1 MTSLYRK
8 ITVALSLVTLFLGSF
23 TTVSAYEFY
32 SYPTYPSY
40 SAYDGYG
47 GYYQDQTAYVRYL
60 QEVIMQMLADRGVST
75 AYPVQSSVSG
85 YSYGAGPYTFRS
97 VDPSAYS
104 YSPTYSIDEEP
115 YVRTYG
121 VRDVEDESAE
131 LRGEVDMNDFG
142 NGIVFFAYGQNENT
156 IEDIESDYDEYDDV
170 EDDED
175 GDDLQVVR
183 VDSDLD
189 TDDYFEEE
197 VEGLDSDEEYFYV
210 ICVEFENDD
219 NDEEL
224 ECGDVE
230 DFETDDDD
238 DSDNEGPEIEII
250 DIDDIRDDQVDL
262 EFEVDMN
269 DFSNGFVF
277 IAWGEDEDS
286 VEGIEDED
294 EYDDIDEDGEDL
306 QVYVADTDLDT
317 NDDFAITIVD
327 LDDDTDHYVVACVE
341 YEDEDDDI
349 IIECTDVEEFTTDE
363 D

>member
-131 LRGEVDMNDFG
+131 LRGEVDMNDF
-142 NGIVFFAYGQNENT
+142 
-156 IEDIESDYDEYDDV
+156 
-170 EDDED
+170 
-175 GDDLQVVR
+175 
-183 VDSDLD
+183 
-189 TDDYFEEE
+189 
-197 VEGLDSDEEYFYV
+197 
-210 ICVEFENDD
+210 
-219 NDEEL
+219 
-224 ECGDVE
+224 
-230 DFETDDDD
+230 
-238 DSDNEGPEIEII
+238 
-250 DIDDIRDDQVDL
+250 
-262 EFEVDMN
+262 
-269 DFSNGFVF
+269 SNGFVF